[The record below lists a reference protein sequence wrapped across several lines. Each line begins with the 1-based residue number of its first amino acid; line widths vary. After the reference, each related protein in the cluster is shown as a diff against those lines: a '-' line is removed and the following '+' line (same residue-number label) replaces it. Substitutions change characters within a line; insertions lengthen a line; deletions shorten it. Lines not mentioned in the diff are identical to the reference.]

1 MKEKDELLQIFPIPV
16 LITKYEH
23 SIEDEFKFIEK
34 LRYIEQKENG
44 NFKSDDTYL
53 LKHNELALIK
63 NFIYESLNKFTKNIY
78 QTKQRL
84 VVTQCWTNKNPPNSK
99 HHEHV
104 HPNSIVSGVMYFQ
117 IDQTL
122 PPIQFSKSNQDGVK
136 LDPIKYNVL
145 NSDTF
150 LLPCKPGELILFPSN
165 LRHSVPINTGMPDRI
180 SLSFNTF
187 CIDALG
193 SEDSLTHL
201 DIRRLMNEHN

>member
-1 MKEKDELLQIFPIPV
+1 MKEKDELLQIFPVPV
-16 LITKYEH
+16 LITKYGN
-23 SIEDEFKFIEK
+23 SIDDEFKFIEK

-104 HPNSIVSGVMYFQ
+104 HPNSIISGVFYFRQ
-117 IDQTL
+117 SKTL
-122 PPIQFSKSNQDGVK
+122 PPIQFSKSIQESFK
-136 LDPIKYNVL
+136 LNPEKYNQV
-145 NSDTF
+145 NSETF
-150 LLPCKPGELILFPSN
+150 LLPMVDGELVLFPSS
-165 LRHSVPINTGMPDRI
+165 LRHSVPFNKGNETRYSM
-180 SLSFNTF
+180 SFNTF
-187 CIDALG
+187 CIDELG
-193 SEDSLTHL
+193 DRNSLTHL
-201 DIRRLMNEHN
+201 NIKELYGQS

>member
-84 VVTQCWTNKNPPNSK
+84 VVTQCWTNKNPHNSK

-104 HPNSIVSGVMYFQ
+104 HPNSIISGVFYFRQ
-117 IDQTL
+117 SKTL
-122 PPIQFSKSNQDGVK
+122 PPIQFSKSIQEGIK
-136 LDPIKYNVL
+136 LNPEKYNQL
-145 NSDTF
+145 NSETF
-150 LLPCKPGELILFPSN
+150 LLPMVDGELVLFPSS
-165 LRHSVPINTGMPDRI
+165 LRHSVPFNKGNETRYSM
-180 SLSFNTF
+180 SFNTF
-187 CIDALG
+187 CIDELG
-193 SEDSLTHL
+193 SRDSLTHL
-201 DIRRLMNEHN
+201 NIKELYE

>member
-1 MKEKDELLQIFPIPV
+1 MKEKDELLQIFPSPV

-23 SIEDEFKFIEK
+23 SIEEEFKFIEK

-104 HPNSIVSGVMYFQ
+104 HPNSIISGVFYFRQ
-117 IDQTL
+117 SKTL
-122 PPIQFSKSNQDGVK
+122 PPIQFSKSIQEGIK
-136 LDPIKYNVL
+136 LNPEKYNQL
-145 NSDTF
+145 NSETF
-150 LLPCKPGELILFPSN
+150 LLPMVDGELVLFPSS
-165 LRHSVPINTGMPDRI
+165 LRHSVPFNKGNETRYSM
-180 SLSFNTF
+180 SFNTF
-187 CIDALG
+187 CIDELG
-193 SEDSLTHL
+193 SRDSLTHL
-201 DIRRLMNEHN
+201 NIKELYEKN

>member
-1 MKEKDELLQIFPIPV
+1 MKEKDELLHIFPVPV

-34 LRYIEQKENG
+34 LRYLEQKENG

-84 VVTQCWTNKNPPNSK
+84 VVTQCWTNRNPPNSK

-104 HPNSIVSGVMYFQ
+104 HPNSIISGVFYFRQ
-117 IDQTL
+117 SKTL
-122 PPIQFSKSNQDGVK
+122 PPIQFSKSIQESFK
-136 LDPIKYNVL
+136 LNPEKYNQV
-145 NSDTF
+145 NSETF
-150 LLPCKPGELILFPSN
+150 LLPMVDGELVLFPSS
-165 LRHSVPINTGMPDRI
+165 LRHSVPFNKGNETRYSM
-180 SLSFNTF
+180 SFNTF
-187 CIDALG
+187 CIDELG
-193 SEDSLTHL
+193 DRNSLTHL
-201 DIRRLMNEHN
+201 NIKELYGQS

>member
-104 HPNSIVSGVMYFQ
+104 HPNSIISGVFYFRQ
-117 IDQTL
+117 SKTL
-122 PPIQFSKSNQDGVK
+122 PPIQFSKAVQDSFKLNPEKNNQ
-136 LDPIKYNVL
+136 L
-145 NSDTF
+145 NSETF
-150 LLPCKPGELILFPSN
+150 LLPMVDGELVLFPSS
-165 LRHSVPINTGMPDRI
+165 LRHSVPFNKGNETRYSM
-180 SLSFNTF
+180 SFNTF
-187 CIDALG
+187 CIDELG
-193 SEDSLTHL
+193 SRDSLTHL
-201 DIRRLMNEHN
+201 NIKELYE

>member
-1 MKEKDELLQIFPIPV
+1 MKEKDELLHIFPIPV
-16 LITKYEH
+16 LITKYEL

-104 HPNSIVSGVMYFQ
+104 HPNSIISGVFYFRQ
-117 IDQTL
+117 SKTL
-122 PPIQFSKSNQDGVK
+122 PPIQFSKSIQEGIK
-136 LDPIKYNVL
+136 LNPEKYNQL
-145 NSDTF
+145 NSETF
-150 LLPCKPGELILFPSN
+150 LLPMVDGELVLFPSS
-165 LRHSVPINTGMPDRI
+165 LRHSVPFNKGNETRYSM
-180 SLSFNTF
+180 SFNTF
-187 CIDALG
+187 CIDELG
-193 SEDSLTHL
+193 SRDSLTHL
-201 DIRRLMNEHN
+201 NIKELYEKN

>member
-84 VVTQCWTNKNPPNSK
+84 VVTQCWTNRNPPNSK

-104 HPNSIVSGVMYFQ
+104 HPNSIISGVFYFRQ
-117 IDQTL
+117 SKTL
-122 PPIQFSKSNQDGVK
+122 PPIQFSKSIQESFK
-136 LDPIKYNVL
+136 LNPEKYNQV
-145 NSDTF
+145 NSETF
-150 LLPCKPGELILFPSN
+150 LLPMVDGELVLFPSS
-165 LRHSVPINTGMPDRI
+165 LRHSVPFNKGNETRYSM
-180 SLSFNTF
+180 SFNTF
-187 CIDALG
+187 CIDELG
-193 SEDSLTHL
+193 DRNSLTHL
-201 DIRRLMNEHN
+201 NIKELYGQS